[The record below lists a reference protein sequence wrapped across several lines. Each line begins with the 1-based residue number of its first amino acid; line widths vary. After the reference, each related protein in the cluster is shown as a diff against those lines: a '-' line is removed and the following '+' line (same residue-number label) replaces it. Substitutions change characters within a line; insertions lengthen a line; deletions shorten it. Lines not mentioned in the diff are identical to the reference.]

1 VHKRKV
7 ASFGDIGIFSFQMN
21 KNMSAGE
28 GGCVVTNDA
37 LLFRRFFAC
46 HDLGYA
52 RDENSRLL
60 LNDPTLRL

>member
-1 VHKRKV
+1 MGVHKRKV
-7 ASFGDIGIFSFQMN
+7 GSFGDMGIFSFQM
-21 KNMSAGE
+21 NMSAGE

-37 LLFRRFFAC
+37 LLFRRVFAC